1 MDGFIGPIQKP
12 IGVSPT
18 AKGGN
23 KDRQSKEFTLLSGG
37 SSEPDPEAESIPE
50 DHHLDLPVGPPRFDE
65 TGQRIDYTA

>member
-18 AKGGN
+18 SKSGKQG
-23 KDRQSKEFTLLSGG
+23 DQSKEFTLLSGD
-37 SSEPDPEAESIPE
+37 SEELETEPTAE

>member
-18 AKGGN
+18 KKGGKRN
-23 KDRQSKEFTLLSGG
+23 EEGKEFRLPDEEAGEPETEQSA
-37 SSEPDPEAESIPE
+37 SE
-50 DHHLDLPVGPPRFDE
+50 HHLDLPVGPPRFDE

>member
-18 AKGGN
+18 AKGGK
-23 KDRQSKEFTLLSGG
+23 KDQQSKEFTLLSRG
-37 SSEPDPEAESIPE
+37 SEESETEEKTD

>member
-12 IGVSPT
+12 IRVLPT
-18 AKGGN
+18 AKQGRN
-23 KDRQSKEFTLLSGG
+23 DEQSKEFTLLKGD
-37 SSEPDPEAESIPE
+37 SEASETEESPE

>member
-18 AKGGN
+18 AKGAK
-23 KDRQSKEFTLLSGG
+23 KDDQSKEFTLLSGE
-37 SSEPDPEAESIPE
+37 SEEPENEPAAE
-50 DHHLDLPVGPPRFDE
+50 DHHLDDLPVGPPRFDE

>member
-12 IGVSPT
+12 LAISPIT
-18 AKGGN
+18 KEGN
-23 KDRQSKEFTLLSGG
+23 TNDQSKEFTLLSKD
-37 SSEPDPEAESIPE
+37 SEEPEAEPTPE

>member
-18 AKGGN
+18 AKGAK
-23 KDRQSKEFTLLSGG
+23 KDDQSKEFTLLSGD
-37 SSEPDPEAESIPE
+37 SEEPETETTPE